1 MAARKLEVKKL
12 KERQLGPDHPCLVLG
27 VVAGPG
33 TYVTAP
39 LLTAEELL
47 VDFEAFWKMR
57 SRL

>member
-12 KERQLGPDHPCLVLG
+12 KERQLGPDHPCLVLA

-33 TYVTAP
+33 LYVTAP
-39 LLTAEELL
+39 LLTAELL